1 MNEGKNSV
9 TPDNS
14 VEALR
19 VILEDEQARAV
30 EYEEAD
36 EIGSSLLELFQILAE
51 DSV

>member
-1 MNEGKNSV
+1 MNEGINSIA
-9 TPDNS
+9 PDNT

-30 EYEEAD
+30 GYEEAA
-36 EIGSSLLELFQILAE
+36 EIGDSLLELFQILAE